1 MQEGVIARYPLVDI
15 KVTLYDGKEHPVDSS
30 EMAFKI
36 AGSSA
41 LRQGVNQGRP
51 ILVEP
56 IMTLRVT
63 VPEAN
68 TGDAMGDL
76 NSKRAKVL
84 GISPQDGYS
93 VIEAL
98 VPLAEVQRYATDLRS
113 ITQGRGHYQLEF
125 DHYEEVPA
133 HLAQK
138 IIDKSKEETKS
149 S

>member
-1 MQEGVIARYPLVDI
+1 MLFRSPLVDV

-30 EMAFKI
+30 EMAFKL
-36 AGSSA
+36 AGSAA
-41 LRQGVNQGRP
+41 LRQGVNQGKP

-56 IMTLRVT
+56 IVNLRVT
-63 VPEAN
+63 VPETN

-84 GISPQDGYS
+84 GISPEDGYS
-93 VIEAL
+93 VIEAQ
-98 VPLAEVQRYATDLRS
+98 VPLAEVQHYATDLRS
-113 ITQGRGHYQLEF
+113 ITQGRGHYALEF

-138 IIDKSKEETKS
+138 IIDKAKEDVKAS
-149 S
+149 